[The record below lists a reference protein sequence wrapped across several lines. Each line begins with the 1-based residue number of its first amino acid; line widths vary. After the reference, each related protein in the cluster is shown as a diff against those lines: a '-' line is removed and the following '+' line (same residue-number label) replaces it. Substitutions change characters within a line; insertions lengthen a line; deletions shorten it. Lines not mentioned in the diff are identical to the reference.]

1 MPHNYAW
8 TPKLNKKS
16 AAIDIFDLGK
26 SSGTYVLLKVP
37 KNLKLTIHYNS
48 KKVKYT
54 KVHT

>member
-54 KVHT
+54 KVHI